1 MPRLPL
7 LLLLPLLVTAC
18 KDDTTPVDDS
28 DTTGE
33 DSVSGEDSGGGDDD
47 SGADDSGAV
56 EDADGDGAAVDVDC
70 DDNNPAIYPGAD
82 ERCDGVDN
90 DCDEAIDE
98 DPVDGLGAYVD
109 GDGDGFG
116 GGALTLTCALVEGLV
131 EVGGDCDD
139 AAEAVNPDA
148 TEVCSNG
155 VDDNCD
161 GSSNGCRLS
170 GEVKV
175 SAADVTVTGGA
186 QGDSVGWDLDWA
198 GDLNGDGFDELL
210 LGGYGVTGG
219 DGDKSAGVVALITG
233 LDTSTAVSAKIA
245 DFAQVYGGATS
256 DRLGFAVAGIGDHD
270 GDGLNDAVAGAYS
283 ADPSGSS
290 SGAVYLLWGSTT
302 AWSGKTDVSAATGGI
317 TLNGDAAGDQVGLG
331 VAGGGDLDGDG
342 FTELLVGAGGGVGE
356 VFIVYGGARPS
367 GDAALSAV
375 AQASVTGLASKDGVG
390 VSNAMSAR
398 ADLDGDGVA
407 DLLLGAGG
415 LDDDTNGLTDSGGA
429 ALWLGGDRL
438 SGALSFTAA
447 PLLIQGV
454 IDDEGVGSAVEL
466 LIDMNGDGYGD
477 LAAGAPGALDSAGA
491 VSLWWGGAAVSG
503 ARTTAE
509 ADMTLSGNDEGDFA
523 GLALSAADMDG
534 DGLTDLAVGAPLD
547 ARSGDP
553 AGAVYLVFGESGLSG
568 TLTLDDAA
576 GAIFTDTTAYDSFG
590 VSVAIGGDL
599 DQDGFPD
606 LAAGAYANKNATG
619 RAFIFRGAGL

>member
-1 MPRLPL
+1 MPRPSL
-7 LLLLPLLVTAC
+7 LLLLPLLTTAC
-18 KDDTTPVDDS
+18 KDDAAPVDDTV
-28 DTTGE
+28 TTGE
-33 DSVSGEDSGGGDDD
+33 DSVSGDDSAGGDDSD
-47 SGADDSGAV
+47 ADDSAAAV
-56 EDADGDGAAVDVDC
+56 DADGDGATAEVDC
-70 DDNNPAIYPGAD
+70 DDTNDAVFPGAD
-82 ERCDGVDN
+82 ERCDGLDN

-98 DPVDGLGAYVD
+98 EPIDGLSAYLD

-116 GGALTLTCALVEGLV
+116 GGEATVTCALGDGYV

-139 AAEAVNPDA
+139 DAAAVNPDA
-148 TEVCSNG
+148 EEVCSNG

-186 QGDSVGWDLDWA
+186 QGDSVGWELDWA
-198 GDLNGDGFDELL
+198 GDLNGDGHDELL
-210 LGGYGVTGG
+210 LGGYGAAGA
-219 DGDKSAGVVALITG
+219 DGDKSAGVVALVTG
-233 LDTSTAVSAKIA
+233 LDTSAAVTAKLS

-256 DRLGFAVAGIGDHD
+256 DRLGYAVAGVGDFD

-283 ADPSGSS
+283 ADPAGSS
-290 SGAVYLLWGSTT
+290 SGAVTMLWGSAT
-302 AWSGKTDVSAATGGI
+302 AWSGKVDVSSAAGAV
-317 TLNGDAAGDQVGLG
+317 TLIGDAAGDQVGLG

-342 FTELLVGAGGGVGE
+342 YAELLVGAGAGAGE
-356 VFIVYGGARPS
+356 VFIVYGGARPTS
-367 GDAALSAV
+367 GAAVSAV
-375 AQASVTGLASKDGVG
+375 AAASVTGLVSKDGVG
-390 VSNAMSAR
+390 VSSAMSAR

-415 LDDDTNGLTDSGGA
+415 LEDDVNGLTDSGGVG
-429 ALWLGGDRL
+429 LWLGGDRL
-438 SGALSFTAA
+438 SGAQSFTAA

-454 IDDEGVGSAVEL
+454 LDDEAAGASVEL
-466 LIDMNGDGYGD
+466 LTDMNGDGYGD

-491 VSLWWGGAAVSG
+491 VTLWWGGATLSG
-503 ARTTAE
+503 ARTTTE
-509 ADMTLSGNDEGDFA
+509 ADVTLTGNAEGDFA
-523 GLALSAADMDG
+523 GLALSGADMDG
-534 DGLTDLAVGAPLD
+534 DGLSDLAVGAPLD
-547 ARSGDP
+547 GRSGDP
-553 AGAVYLVFGESGLSG
+553 AGAVYLVFGDAGLSG

-599 DQDGFPD
+599 DQDGLPD